1 MFNTKLKKLLMF
13 IGAIIVF
20 ILLYNFVYWPN
31 SLSERRHHSWQLAED
46 QAKVLREKFKHE
58 ARFKYV
64 QFIGTFKREDLSPL
78 IMVSGMVRTKEDFFA
93 VTNDVESLRCP
104 LEIFYNL
111 TTSNQYFERSD
122 QGGKP
127 VMQRETH

>member
-1 MFNTKLKKLLMF
+1 MLKTTHKYLLMF

-20 ILLYNFVYWPN
+20 ILIYNFVYWPN
-31 SLSERRHHSWQLAED
+31 SLSGRRHHSWQLAED

-58 ARFKYV
+58 ARFEHV
-64 QFIGTFKREDLSPL
+64 QFVGTFKREDLSPC
-78 IMVSGMVRTKEDFFA
+78 IMVSGMVFAKEDFFA
-93 VTNDVESLRCP
+93 VTNAVESLGCP

-111 TTSNQYFERSD
+111 TTSNQYFEWSD

-127 VMQRETH
+127 ALLRESR

>member
-1 MFNTKLKKLLMF
+1 MLKIARKYLLMF

-31 SLSERRHHSWQLAED
+31 SLSGRRHHSWQLAED

-64 QFIGTFKREDLSPL
+64 QFVGTFKREDLSPV

-93 VTNDVESLRCP
+93 VTNAVESLRCP

-111 TTSNQYFERSD
+111 TTSNQYFEWFD
-122 QGGKP
+122 HGGKP
-127 VMQRETH
+127 VMLRETH